1 VTRRSLD
8 FSSVKRPFL
17 AHPGGHMTL
26 TVRIDRLPDG
36 RLKGFFE
43 ELPGIFYTSSD
54 ENALHER
61 LDRLAHALSSPHVK
75 IRSISA
81 DGDVVLELAREGEE
95 EAAKEPTSFLTLT
108 EACFMAKNQQSFS
121 LACA

>member
-1 VTRRSLD
+1 
-8 FSSVKRPFL
+8 
-17 AHPGGHMTL
+17 MTL
-26 TVRIDRLPDG
+26 TIRIDRLPDG

-54 ENALHER
+54 ETSLKER
-61 LDRLAHALSSPHVK
+61 LDRLAYALSSPHVR
-75 IRSISA
+75 IREISV

-95 EAAKEPTSFLTLT
+95 EAANEPPSFLTLT
-108 EACFMAKNQQSFS
+108 EAVFMARRPEVFA